1 MKVNKMIINYEKRN
15 YFDDNEIDLIYQS
28 TDSGVVRRLIDR
40 YKNNSNQYIINML
53 IHSLLIG
60 ILIVLA
66 YYTVYYDAKTLFIS
80 IISIII
86 YLIMELILLI
96 FDKYVLS
103 TRFINLILN
112 KFYHSH
118 YEKEMQRRLS
128 RRFRIK
134 ISYNDYCLINGK
146 YLKNDILY
154 DGLDLIDI
162 KDNKIYFNKENN
174 TYIRNKEDNYCQI
187 IRYLQQQL
195 RL

>member
-15 YFDDNEIDLIYQS
+15 YFDDNEIDLIYKS

>member
-1 MKVNKMIINYEKRN
+1 MIINYEKRN

>member
-1 MKVNKMIINYEKRN
+1 MIINYEKRN

-60 ILIVLA
+60 ILIVLV

-112 KFYHSH
+112 KLYHSH

>member
-1 MKVNKMIINYEKRN
+1 MIINYEKRN
-15 YFDDNEIDLIYQS
+15 YFDDNEIDLIYKS
-28 TDSGVVRRLIDR
+28 TDSGVVKRLIDR

-60 ILIVLA
+60 ILIFLA

-86 YLIMELILLI
+86 YLIMELIFLI
-96 FDKYVLS
+96 FDKYVLF

-146 YLKNDILY
+146 YLKNDILH
-154 DGLDLIDI
+154 DGLDLIEI

-174 TYIRNKEDNYCQI
+174 TYIRNKNDHYCQI
-187 IRYLQQQL
+187 IQYLQQQL

>member
-1 MKVNKMIINYEKRN
+1 MIINYEKRN

-40 YKNNSNQYIINML
+40 YKNNLNQYIINML

-154 DGLDLIDI
+154 DGLDLIEI